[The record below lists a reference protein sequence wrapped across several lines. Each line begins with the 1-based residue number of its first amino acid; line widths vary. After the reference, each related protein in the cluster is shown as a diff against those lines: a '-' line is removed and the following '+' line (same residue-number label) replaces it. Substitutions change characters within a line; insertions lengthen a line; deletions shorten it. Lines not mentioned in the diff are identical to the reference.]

1 MMIGISEQC
10 RNRWLNILP
19 HFGVRRD
26 EYLTGKQGPCPAC
39 GGKDRFRFD
48 NLEGRGTYFCNQCGS
63 GDGVMLVM
71 LVERCSF
78 REAAEK
84 IREIAHLAEPTPP
97 PPTQSEQDRQN
108 AVAAM
113 WKSGKVITQD
123 DDAGR
128 YLMSRGIAMPFSP
141 ALRFVPK
148 IKVTGDDVAY
158 LPAMIAAIRSPDG
171 RFHNIHRTYLQNGR
185 KAAIKSPRRIM
196 AGSAP
201 AGSYIPLAG
210 AADEMGVAE
219 GIETAL
225 RASRRFGIPV
235 WSVISANGLKAFT
248 PPIVCTRLHIFGDN
262 DLNFTGQAAAY
273 ALANRL
279 AIENDHITCSVEIPT
294 TPGTDW
300 ADDEPLSTAA

>member
-48 NLEGRGTYFCNQCGS
+48 NLEGRGSYYCNHCGA

-78 REAAEK
+78 REAADK
-84 IREIAHLAEPTPP
+84 IREVAHLAEPTPP
-97 PPTQSEQDRQN
+97 PPSQSDEQRRN
-108 AVAAM
+108 ALNAM
-113 WKSGKVITQD
+113 WRASRIITQD

-128 YLMSRGIAMPFSP
+128 YLMSRGISYPFSS

-148 IKVTGDDVAY
+148 IKVTGEAVSR
-158 LPAMIAAIRSPDG
+158 LPAMVALVRRPDG
-171 RFHNIHRTYLQNGR
+171 QPHNLHRTYLENGR
-185 KAAIKSPRRIM
+185 KAAISSPRRMM
-196 AGSAP
+196 AGDTP
-201 AGSYIPLAG
+201 AGSYIALAE
-210 AADEMGVAE
+210 AAEEMGVAE

-248 PPIVCTRLHIFGDN
+248 PPIICRRLHIFGDN

-279 AIENDHITCSVEIPT
+279 AIENDHITSTVEIPT